1 MKIFISEY
9 NGFCGGVKQAVLKA
23 DRILSEESKLYCY
36 GEIIHNKDVV
46 DKFKEK
52 GMVIVDEPPDD
63 NDAKLLIRSH
73 GVGKDIYDILEEK
86 NIEIVDATCVKVK
99 KIHKIVEEFKNN
111 GYNIIIVGDKDHPE
125 VQGIAGWCNK
135 EADIIKGPGELEKI
149 IDLSKKYC
157 LVCQTTFNLNIFEE
171 ILKTIE
177 IKNFSNIIVH
187 DTICDATRKRQEAC
201 MALASKCTVMLIV
214 GSKNSSNTK
223 KLYELS
229 KELCENTFLIQNYK
243 EIPYNYIDKNTIVG
257 VSAGASAP
265 DWVIEE
271 VIEMLENLNDNMI
284 EKNEQ
289 AEIAEQSEDLE
300 KPELLGEA
308 KTAEQA
314 EPAEEAEPVEAA
326 EQAEPAE
333 EAEPVESAEQAEPA
347 EEAEPVE
354 AAEQAEPVQPE
365 AEEKQEQVQETKQT
379 EKKDSMHELLEN
391 YGGVVYIR
399 TGEKVKGTVIYV
411 SPDAVSVNINYKSDG
426 IITRDEFSMTEVAD
440 LREMVKE
447 GDEIEAVVVKI
458 SDQDGNV
465 VLTRKPLEEQK
476 IWDDLEQ
483 QRIRGEII
491 EIPIVEASQYGI
503 YGKLNGIKG
512 FIPRNQISIKRD
524 VDPSEYVG
532 KNLKV
537 KILETKN
544 KKGRKQLVLT
554 SRSVEKIEK
563 ELKDKEVWETI
574 QEGEVYEGTVKNL
587 QDYGAFV
594 EINGIDG
601 LLHINEIAWTRIKH
615 PSEVLKPGD
624 KIDVKVKSIDRENKR
639 LSLSYKATVKSPW
652 AKFLDKYQKGD
663 TVTGLVTRIVD
674 FGAFV
679 KVDDIEC
686 LLHIKDLDW
695 ARTEKVTDVL
705 QEGQEVTAKIL
716 SITRK
721 DRKVGLG
728 LKQLTEHPFD
738 VYAKTLNKDDIIQVE
753 VTRILLDGI
762 HVNANGNIDCFIP
775 IAKVSNEKLRTPAQV
790 VKVGEIKDAKVQS
803 IDMKGKN
810 LNLTFILDDKGEEI
824 TEKITYQPEDANFT
838 IGESIGDALD
848 DLLK

>member
-1 MKIFISEY
+1 MKIIVSEY
-9 NGFCGGVKQAVLKA
+9 NGFCGGVKAAVLRA
-23 DRILSEESKLYCY
+23 DQILSEEKKLYSY

-46 DKFKEK
+46 EK
-52 GMVIVDEPPDD
+52 LKNMGMVVVDDLPEN

-73 GVGKDIYDILEEK
+73 GVGKHIYDKLEEK
-86 NIEIVDATCVKVK
+86 SIEVVDATCVKVK

-111 GYNIIIVGDKDHPE
+111 EYNIIVVGDENHPE
-125 VQGIAGWCNK
+125 VKGIVGWCNN
-135 EADIIKGPGELEKI
+135 EAEIVKSPEELKKI
-149 IDLSKKYC
+149 IDASKKYC
-157 LVCQTTFNLNIFEE
+157 LVCQTTFNLNIFKE

-177 IKNFSNIIVH
+177 INNYSNIVVH
-187 DTICDATRKRQEAC
+187 NTICDATRKRQEAC
-201 MALASKCTVMLIV
+201 VEISSKCDVMLIV
-214 GSKNSSNTK
+214 GGKNSSNTK

-229 KELCENTFLIQNYK
+229 KELCPNTFLIENYR

-265 DWVIEE
+265 DWIIEE
-271 VIEMLENLNDNMI
+271 VISMLENLNNNMN

-289 AEIAEQSEDLE
+289 AE
-300 KPELLGEA
+300 
-308 KTAEQA
+308 
-314 EPAEEAEPVEAA
+314 
-326 EQAEPAE
+326 
-333 EAEPVESAEQAEPA
+333 SAN
-347 EEAEPVE
+347 
-354 AAEQAEPVQPE
+354 
-365 AEEKQEQVQETKQT
+365 
-379 EKKDSMHELLEN
+379 SMHELLEN
-391 YGGVVYIR
+391 YGGVSYIR
-399 TGEKVKGTVIYV
+399 TGEKVKGTAIYV

-426 IITRDEFSMTEVAD
+426 IITRDEYSMTEISD
-440 LREMVKE
+440 LTQVVKE
-447 GDEIEAVVVKI
+447 GDEIEALVIKI

-476 IWDDLEQ
+476 IWDELEEMRVQ
-483 QRIRGEII
+483 GTII
-491 EIPIVEASQYGI
+491 ETPIIEASQYGI
-503 YGKLNGIKG
+503 YGKVKGIKG
-512 FIPRNQISIKRD
+512 FIPRNQISINRN

-537 KILETKN
+537 KVLETKN
-544 KKGRKQLVLT
+544 KKGRRQLVLT
-554 SRSVEKIEK
+554 SRAVEKMEK
-563 ELKDKEVWETI
+563 EAQDKIVWENI
-574 QEGEVYEGTVKNL
+574 QEGEIYEGTVKNI

-615 PSEVLKPGD
+615 PSEILKTGD
-624 KIDVKVKSIDRENKR
+624 KINVKVKSVDKENKR

-652 AKFLDKYQKGD
+652 ATFLDKYQKGD
-663 TVTGLVTRIVD
+663 IVTGTVTRIVD

-705 QEGQEVTAKIL
+705 HEGQEVTAKIL

-721 DRKVGLG
+721 DRKVSLG
-728 LKQLTEHPFD
+728 LKQLVEHPFD
-738 VYAKTLNKDDIIQVE
+738 VYAKTLNKDDIIKVE
-753 VTRILLDGI
+753 VTRILLDGV

-775 IAKVSNEKLRTPAQV
+775 IAKVSHEKLRTPAQV
-790 VKVGEIKDAKVQS
+790 VKVGEVIDAKVQS

-810 LNLTFILDDKGEEI
+810 LNLTFILDDKGEETPHDI
-824 TEKITYQPEDANFT
+824 SYQPEEANFT
-838 IGESIGDALD
+838 IGESIGAALE

>member
-1 MKIFISEY
+1 MKILVSEY
-9 NGFCGGVKQAVLKA
+9 NGFCGGVKAAVLKA
-23 DRILSEESKLYCY
+23 DKILNDDKKLYSY

-46 DKFKEK
+46 EKLKDK
-52 GMVIVDEPPDD
+52 GMVIVDDLPKD
-63 NDAKLLIRSH
+63 NDARFLIRSH
-73 GVGKDIYDILEEK
+73 GVGKHIYDLLEEK
-86 NIEIVDATCVKVK
+86 NIEVVDATCVKVK
-99 KIHKIVEEFKNN
+99 KIHKIVEEFKNKD
-111 GYNIIIVGDKDHPE
+111 YNIIIVGDENHPE
-125 VQGIAGWCNK
+125 VQGIAGWCNN
-135 EADIIKGPGELEKI
+135 EADIIKNPEELKNI
-149 IDLSKKYC
+149 IEPSKKYC

-177 IKNFSNIIVH
+177 INNYSNIIVYN
-187 DTICDATRKRQEAC
+187 TICEATRKRQEAC
-201 MALASKCTVMLIV
+201 VALASKCTVMLIV
-214 GSKNSSNTK
+214 GGKNSSNTK

-229 KELCENTFLIQNYK
+229 KELCKNTFLIENYK

-265 DWVIEE
+265 DWIIEE
-271 VIEMLENLNDNMI
+271 VINMLENLNNNMN

-289 AEIAEQSEDLE
+289 AEHVEQVEQAEFDELEQVEPGVFEKAEPVGYPEYAEENEQAEETEEADAAEQSE
-300 KPELLGEA
+300 
-308 KTAEQA
+308 QA
-314 EPAEEAEPVEAA
+314 EKVN
-326 EQAEPAE
+326 
-333 EAEPVESAEQAEPA
+333 
-347 EEAEPVE
+347 
-354 AAEQAEPVQPE
+354 
-365 AEEKQEQVQETKQT
+365 
-379 EKKDSMHELLEN
+379 SMHELLEN

-399 TGEKVKGTVIYV
+399 IGEKVKGTVIYV

-426 IITRDEFSMTEVAD
+426 IITRDEFSLTEVSD
-440 LREMVKE
+440 LTEVVKE
-447 GDEIEAVVVKI
+447 GDEIEAIVVKI

-476 IWDDLEQ
+476 LWDELEQ
-483 QRIRGEII
+483 IRIQGEII
-491 EIPIVEASQYGI
+491 EIPIIEASQYGI
-503 YGKLNGIKG
+503 YGKLKGIKG
-512 FIPRNQISIKRD
+512 FIPRNQISINRN

-532 KNLKV
+532 KTLKV

-544 KKGRKQLVLT
+544 KKGRRQLVLT
-554 SRSVEKIEK
+554 SRAVEKLEK
-563 ELKDKEVWETI
+563 ESKDKEVWETI
-574 QEGEVYEGTVKNL
+574 KEGEIYEGTVKNL

-615 PSEVLKPGD
+615 PSEVLKTGD
-624 KIDVKVKSIDRENKR
+624 KINVKVKNVDKENKR

-663 TVTGLVTRIVD
+663 TVTGVVTRIVD

-762 HVNANGNIDCFIP
+762 HVNANGSIDCFIP
-775 IAKVSNEKLRTPAQV
+775 IAKVATEKLRTPAQV
-790 VKVGEIKDAKVQS
+790 VKVGEIKEAKVQN
-803 IDMKGKN
+803 IDLKGKN
-810 LNLTFILDDKGEEI
+810 LNLTLILDDKGEE
-824 TEKITYQPEDANFT
+824 TTDSTSYQPEDTNFT

>member
-1 MKIFISEY
+1 
-9 NGFCGGVKQAVLKA
+9 
-23 DRILSEESKLYCY
+23 
-36 GEIIHNKDVV
+36 
-46 DKFKEK
+46 
-52 GMVIVDEPPDD
+52 
-63 NDAKLLIRSH
+63 
-73 GVGKDIYDILEEK
+73 VGKNIYDRLEEK
-86 NIEIVDATCVKVK
+86 NIEVIDATCVKVK
-99 KIHKIVEEFKNN
+99 KIHKIVEEFKNKD
-111 GYNIIIVGDKDHPE
+111 YNIIIVGNENHPE
-125 VQGIAGWCNK
+125 VQGISGWCNY
-135 EADIIKGPGELEKI
+135 EAVIIKSPEELINI
-149 IDLSKKYC
+149 IEPTKKYC
-157 LVCQTTFNLNIFEE
+157 LVCQTTFNLNTFEE

-177 IKNFSNIIVH
+177 INNYSNIIVH
-187 DTICDATRKRQEAC
+187 NTICDATRKRQEAC
-201 MALASKCTVMLIV
+201 IALASKCDIMLIV
-214 GSKNSSNTK
+214 GGKNSSNTK

-243 EIPYNYIDKNTIVG
+243 EIPYNYIDKNSIVG

-265 DWVIEE
+265 DWIIEE
-271 VIEMLENLNDNMI
+271 VINMLENLNNNMN
-284 EKNEQ
+284 EMNEQ
-289 AEIAEQSEDLE
+289 AEHADLAEQSE
-300 KPELLGEA
+300 
-308 KTAEQA
+308 
-314 EPAEEAEPVEAA
+314 PAELSDKKE
-326 EQAEPAE
+326 
-333 EAEPVESAEQAEPA
+333 
-347 EEAEPVE
+347 
-354 AAEQAEPVQPE
+354 
-365 AEEKQEQVQETKQT
+365 QT
-379 EKKDSMHELLEN
+379 ELVEQSEETEKTETVEQTDKAEKVNSMHELLEN
-391 YGGVVYIR
+391 YGGVVNLGI
-399 TGEKVKGTVIYV
+399 GEKVKGTVIYV

-426 IITRDEFSMTEVAD
+426 IITREDFSLEEVSDLTEV
-440 LREMVKE
+440 VKE
-447 GDEIEAVVVKI
+447 GDEIDAIVVKI

-483 QRIRGEII
+483 MRIRGEIV
-491 EIPIVEASQYGI
+491 EIPIIEASQHGI
-503 YGKLNGIKG
+503 YGKLKGIKG
-512 FIPRNQISIKRD
+512 FIPRNQISIKRN

-544 KKGRKQLVLT
+544 KKGRRQLVLT
-554 SRSVEKIEK
+554 SRAVEKFEK
-563 ELKDKEVWETI
+563 EIKDNEVWETI
-574 QEGEVYEGTVKNL
+574 QEGEIYEGTVKNL

-624 KIDVKVKSIDRENKR
+624 KINVKVKNVDKENKR

-663 TVTGLVTRIVD
+663 IVTGVVTRIVD

-695 ARTEKVTDVL
+695 ARTEKVTDIL

-738 VYAKTLNKDDIIQVE
+738 LYAKTLNKDDIIQVE

-775 IAKVSNEKLRTPAQV
+775 IAKVSTEKLRTPAQV
-790 VKVGEIKDAKVQS
+790 VKVGEIVDAKVQS

-810 LNLTFILDDKGEEI
+810 LNLTLILDDKSEE
-824 TEKITYQPEDANFT
+824 TVENKSYQSEDTNFT

>member
-1 MKIFISEY
+1 MKIIVSEY
-9 NGFCGGVKQAVLKA
+9 NGFCGGVKAAVLKA
-23 DRILSEESKLYCY
+23 DKILTDEKKLYCY

-46 DKFKEK
+46 EKLKNK
-52 GMVIVDEPPDD
+52 GMVIVDDIPE
-63 NDAKLLIRSH
+63 NKDAKFLIRSH
-73 GVGKDIYDILEEK
+73 GVGKNIYDRLEEK
-86 NIEIVDATCVKVK
+86 NIEVIDATCVKVK
-99 KIHKIVEEFKNN
+99 KIHKIVEEFKNKD
-111 GYNIIIVGDKDHPE
+111 YNIIIVGDENHPE
-125 VQGIAGWCNK
+125 VQGISGWCNY
-135 EADIIKGPGELEKI
+135 EAVIIKSPEELKNI
-149 IDLSKKYC
+149 IEPTKKYC
-157 LVCQTTFNLNIFEE
+157 LVCQTTFNLNTFEE

-177 IKNFSNIIVH
+177 INNYSNIIVH
-187 DTICDATRKRQEAC
+187 NTICDATKKRQEAC
-201 MALASKCTVMLIV
+201 IALASKCDIMLIV
-214 GSKNSSNTK
+214 GGKNSSNTK

-243 EIPYNYIDKNTIVG
+243 EIPYNYIDKNSIVG

-265 DWVIEE
+265 DWIIEE
-271 VIEMLENLNDNMI
+271 VINMLENLNNNMN
-284 EKNEQ
+284 EMNEQ
-289 AEIAEQSEDLE
+289 AEHADLSEQSE
-300 KPELLGEA
+300 PAELSD
-308 KTAEQA
+308 KKEQA
-314 EPAEEAEPVEAA
+314 ELLEQSEE
-326 EQAEPAE
+326 
-333 EAEPVESAEQAEPA
+333 
-347 EEAEPVE
+347 
-354 AAEQAEPVQPE
+354 
-365 AEEKQEQVQETKQT
+365 T
-379 EKKDSMHELLEN
+379 EKTETVEQTDKAEKVNSMHELLEN
-391 YGGVVYIR
+391 YGGVVNLGI
-399 TGEKVKGTVIYV
+399 GEKVKGTVIYV

-426 IITRDEFSMTEVAD
+426 IITREDFSLEEVSDLTEV
-440 LREMVKE
+440 VKE
-447 GDEIEAVVVKI
+447 GDEIDAIVVKI

-483 QRIRGEII
+483 MRIRGEIV
-491 EIPIVEASQYGI
+491 EIPIIEASQHGI
-503 YGKLNGIKG
+503 YGKLKGIKG
-512 FIPRNQISIKRD
+512 FIPRNQISIKRN

-544 KKGRKQLVLT
+544 KKGRRQLVLT
-554 SRSVEKIEK
+554 SRAVEKLEK
-563 ELKDKEVWETI
+563 EIKDNEVWETI
-574 QEGEVYEGTVKNL
+574 QEGEIYEGTVKNL

-624 KIDVKVKSIDRENKR
+624 KINVKVKNVDKENKR

-663 TVTGLVTRIVD
+663 IVTGVVTRIVD

-695 ARTEKVTDVL
+695 ARTEKVTDIL

-738 VYAKTLNKDDIIQVE
+738 VYAKTLNKDDIIRVE

-775 IAKVSNEKLRTPAQV
+775 ISKVSTEKLRTPAQV
-790 VKVGEIKDAKVQS
+790 VKVGEIVDAKVQS

-810 LNLTFILDDKGEEI
+810 LNLTLILDDKSEE
-824 TEKITYQPEDANFT
+824 TVENKSYQSEDTNFT

>member
-1 MKIFISEY
+1 MRILVSEY
-9 NGFCGGVKQAVLKA
+9 NGFCGGVKAAVIRADKILKV
-23 DRILSEESKLYCY
+23 EQKLYSY

-46 DKFKEK
+46 EKLKNK
-52 GMVIVDEPPDD
+52 GMIVVDEIPVD

-73 GVGKDIYDILEEK
+73 GVGKHIYEKLEEK
-86 NIEIVDATCVKVK
+86 NIEVVDATCVKVK
-99 KIHKIVEEFKNN
+99 KIHKIVEEFKKND
-111 GYNIIIVGDKDHPE
+111 YNIIVVGNENHPE
-125 VQGIAGWCNK
+125 VQGIVGWCNND
-135 EADIIKGPGELEKI
+135 ADVIKSSEDLLKI
-149 IDLSKKYC
+149 IDPSKKYC
-157 LVCQTTFNLNIFEE
+157 LVCQTTFNLNIFKE

-177 IKNFSNIIVH
+177 INNYSNIVVH
-187 DTICDATRKRQEAC
+187 NTICDATRKRQEAC
-201 MALASKCTVMLIV
+201 VNLALKCTVMLIV
-214 GSKNSSNTK
+214 GGKNSSNTK

-229 KELCENTFLIQNYK
+229 KELCPNTFLIENYK

-265 DWVIEE
+265 DWIIEE
-271 VIEMLENLNDNMI
+271 VISMLENLNNNMN

-289 AEIAEQSEDLE
+289 AE
-300 KPELLGEA
+300 
-308 KTAEQA
+308 
-314 EPAEEAEPVEAA
+314 
-326 EQAEPAE
+326 
-333 EAEPVESAEQAEPA
+333 SAN
-347 EEAEPVE
+347 
-354 AAEQAEPVQPE
+354 
-365 AEEKQEQVQETKQT
+365 
-379 EKKDSMHELLEN
+379 SMHELLEN
-391 YGGVVYIR
+391 YGGVSYIR

-426 IITRDEFSMTEVAD
+426 IITRDEYSMTEISD
-440 LREMVKE
+440 LTSVVKE
-447 GDEIEAVVVKI
+447 GDEIEALVLKI

-476 IWDDLEQ
+476 IWDELEQ
-483 QRIRGEII
+483 MRVQDTIVETHII
-491 EIPIVEASQYGI
+491 EASQYGI
-503 YGKLNGIKG
+503 YGKVKGIKG
-512 FIPRNQISIKRD
+512 FIPRNQISINRN

-532 KNLKV
+532 KSLKV

-544 KKGRKQLVLT
+544 KKGRRQLVLT
-554 SRSVEKIEK
+554 SRAVEKMEK
-563 ELKDKEVWETI
+563 EAKDKVVWENI
-574 QEGEVYEGTVKNL
+574 QEGEIYEGIVKNI

-615 PSEVLKPGD
+615 PSEVLKTGD
-624 KIDVKVKSIDRENKR
+624 RINVKVKSVDKENKR

-663 TVTGLVTRIVD
+663 TVTGVVTRIVD

-679 KVDDIEC
+679 KVDEIEC

-721 DRKVGLG
+721 DRKVSLG
-728 LKQLTEHPFD
+728 LKQLVEHPFD

-753 VTRILLDGI
+753 VTRILLDGV
-762 HVNANGNIDCFIP
+762 HVNANENIDCFIP
-775 IAKVSNEKLRTPAQV
+775 IAKVSTEKLRTPAQV
-790 VKVGEIKDAKVQS
+790 VKVGEVRDAKVQS

-810 LNLTFILDDKGEEI
+810 LNLTFILDDKGEETPNDI
-824 TEKITYQPEDANFT
+824 SYQPEEANFT

>member
-1 MKIFISEY
+1 MKIIVSEY
-9 NGFCGGVKQAVLKA
+9 NGFCGGVKAAVLKA
-23 DRILSEESKLYCY
+23 DKILTDEKKLYCY

-46 DKFKEK
+46 EKLKNK
-52 GMVIVDEPPDD
+52 GMVIVDDIPE
-63 NDAKLLIRSH
+63 NKDAKFLIRSH
-73 GVGKDIYDILEEK
+73 GVGKNIYDRLEEK
-86 NIEIVDATCVKVK
+86 NIEVIDATCVKVK
-99 KIHKIVEEFKNN
+99 KIHKIVEEFKNKD
-111 GYNIIIVGDKDHPE
+111 YNIIIVGNENHPE
-125 VQGIAGWCNK
+125 VQGISGWCNY
-135 EADIIKGPGELEKI
+135 EAVIIKSPEELINI
-149 IDLSKKYC
+149 IEPTKKYC
-157 LVCQTTFNLNIFEE
+157 LVCQTTFNLNTFEE

-177 IKNFSNIIVH
+177 INNYSNIIVH
-187 DTICDATRKRQEAC
+187 NTICDATKKRQEAC
-201 MALASKCTVMLIV
+201 IALASKCDIMLIV
-214 GSKNSSNTK
+214 GGKNSSNTK

-243 EIPYNYIDKNTIVG
+243 EIPYNYIDKNSIVG

-265 DWVIEE
+265 DWIIEE
-271 VIEMLENLNDNMI
+271 VINMLENLNNNMN
-284 EKNEQ
+284 EMNEQ
-289 AEIAEQSEDLE
+289 AEHADLAEQSE
-300 KPELLGEA
+300 
-308 KTAEQA
+308 
-314 EPAEEAEPVEAA
+314 PAELSDKKE
-326 EQAEPAE
+326 
-333 EAEPVESAEQAEPA
+333 
-347 EEAEPVE
+347 
-354 AAEQAEPVQPE
+354 
-365 AEEKQEQVQETKQT
+365 QT
-379 EKKDSMHELLEN
+379 ELVEQSEETEKTETVEQTDKAEKVNSMHELLEN
-391 YGGVVYIR
+391 YGGVVNLGI
-399 TGEKVKGTVIYV
+399 GEKVKGTVIYV

-426 IITRDEFSMTEVAD
+426 IITREDFSLEEVSDLTEV
-440 LREMVKE
+440 VKE
-447 GDEIEAVVVKI
+447 GDEIDAIVVKI

-483 QRIRGEII
+483 MRIRGEIV
-491 EIPIVEASQYGI
+491 EIPIIEASQHGI
-503 YGKLNGIKG
+503 YGKLKGIKG
-512 FIPRNQISIKRD
+512 FIPRNQISIKRN

-544 KKGRKQLVLT
+544 KKGRRQLVLT
-554 SRSVEKIEK
+554 SRAVEKFEK
-563 ELKDKEVWETI
+563 EIKDNEVWETI
-574 QEGEVYEGTVKNL
+574 QEGEIYEGTVKNL

-624 KIDVKVKSIDRENKR
+624 KINVKVKNVDKENKR

-663 TVTGLVTRIVD
+663 IVTGVVTRIVD

-695 ARTEKVTDVL
+695 ARTEKVTDIL

-738 VYAKTLNKDDIIQVE
+738 LYAKTLNKDDIIQVE

-775 IAKVSNEKLRTPAQV
+775 IAKVSTEKLRTPAQV
-790 VKVGEIKDAKVQS
+790 VKVGEIVDAKVQS

-810 LNLTFILDDKGEEI
+810 LNLTLILDDKSEE
-824 TEKITYQPEDANFT
+824 TVENKSYQSEDTNFT

>member
-1 MKIFISEY
+1 MKIIVSEY
-9 NGFCGGVKQAVLKA
+9 NGFCGGVKAAVLKA
-23 DRILSEESKLYCY
+23 DKILTDEKKLYCY

-46 DKFKEK
+46 EKLKNK
-52 GMVIVDEPPDD
+52 GMVIVDDIPEN
-63 NDAKLLIRSH
+63 NDAKFLIRSH
-73 GVGKDIYDILEEK
+73 GVGKNIYDRLEEK
-86 NIEIVDATCVKVK
+86 NIEVIDATCVKVK
-99 KIHKIVEEFKNN
+99 KIHKIVEEFKNKD
-111 GYNIIIVGDKDHPE
+111 YNIIIVGDENHPE
-125 VQGIAGWCNK
+125 VQGISGWCK
-135 EADIIKGPGELEKI
+135 DEAVIIKSPEELKNI
-149 IDLSKKYC
+149 IEPTEKYC
-157 LVCQTTFNLNIFEE
+157 LVCQTTFNLNTFEE

-177 IKNFSNIIVH
+177 INNYSNIIVH
-187 DTICDATRKRQEAC
+187 NTICDATRKRQEAC
-201 MALASKCTVMLIV
+201 IALASKCDIMLIV
-214 GSKNSSNTK
+214 GGKNSSNTK

-243 EIPYNYIDKNTIVG
+243 EIPYNYIDKNSIVG

-265 DWVIEE
+265 DWIIEE
-271 VIEMLENLNDNMI
+271 VINMLENLNNNMN
-284 EKNEQ
+284 EMNEQ
-289 AEIAEQSEDLE
+289 AEHADLAEQSE
-300 KPELLGEA
+300 PAELSD
-308 KTAEQA
+308 KKEQA
-314 EPAEEAEPVEAA
+314 ELLEQSEE
-326 EQAEPAE
+326 
-333 EAEPVESAEQAEPA
+333 
-347 EEAEPVE
+347 
-354 AAEQAEPVQPE
+354 
-365 AEEKQEQVQETKQT
+365 T
-379 EKKDSMHELLEN
+379 EKTETVEQTDKAEKVNSMHELLEN
-391 YGGVVYIR
+391 YGGVVNLGI
-399 TGEKVKGTVIYV
+399 GEKVKGTVIYV

-426 IITRDEFSMTEVAD
+426 IITREDFSLEEVSDLTEV
-440 LREMVKE
+440 VKE
-447 GDEIEAVVVKI
+447 GDEIDAIVVKI

-483 QRIRGEII
+483 MRIRGEIV
-491 EIPIVEASQYGI
+491 EIPIIEASQHGI
-503 YGKLNGIKG
+503 YGKLKGIKG
-512 FIPRNQISIKRD
+512 FIPRNQISIKRN

-544 KKGRKQLVLT
+544 KKGRRQLVLT
-554 SRSVEKIEK
+554 SRAVEKFEK
-563 ELKDKEVWETI
+563 EIKDNEVWETI
-574 QEGEVYEGTVKNL
+574 QEGEIYEGTVKNL

-624 KIDVKVKSIDRENKR
+624 KINVKVKNVDKENKR

-663 TVTGLVTRIVD
+663 IVTGVVTRIVD

-738 VYAKTLNKDDIIQVE
+738 LYAKTLNKDDIIQVE

-775 IAKVSNEKLRTPAQV
+775 IAKVSTEKLRTPAQV
-790 VKVGEIKDAKVQS
+790 VKVGEIVDAKVQS

-810 LNLTFILDDKGEEI
+810 LNLTLILDDKSEE
-824 TEKITYQPEDANFT
+824 TVDSKTYQSEDTNFT